1 MSFNVLQFCF
11 VLCAVV
17 VSCIKLRLPHPGDSG
32 DQEEEVPSAAPVP
45 KKETKATFDSD
56 EEVTRKAQTSKEIQ
70 TSPDSWRAEF
80 GIPARLPKFN
90 VSFGTRSVN
99 EGEELSKSETSK
111 VPKFSYDPSK
121 VHLHPRAKIAVVLV
135 DPDAPYRQSN
145 AMFPGPAG
153 PWLHWLLTDGKPSL
167 SATREE
173 MIKIKNPKEHLDYMG
188 PSPPKGRHRY
198 IAVMFEQIGEVLN
211 PFGVARKSWDFPD
224 FVKANSG
231 VLRPVAMNYFYCSA
245 A

>member
-1 MSFNVLQFCF
+1 MLLKALLLF
-11 VLCAVV
+11 AGV
-17 VSCIKLRLPHPGDSG
+17 VSGIRLHRPRD
-32 DQEEEVPSAAPVP
+32 DQEVSAQYLEGPSARSADDAYLYL
-45 KKETKATFDSD
+45 KGC
-56 EEVTRKAQTSKEIQ
+56 R
-70 TSPDSWRAEF
+70 
-80 GIPARLPKFN
+80 IPAGLPEFN
-90 VSFGTRSVN
+90 MHYGKTSVHW
-99 EGEELSKSETSK
+99 GDELSQSETSK
-111 VPKFSYDPSK
+111 QPQFSYDPSK
-121 VHLHPRAKIAVVLV
+121 VKLSSPTAQIAVVLV